1 MQCGEE
7 FVGGVRLRK
16 NRANRSAVFSRDT
29 VVLGVLDKTA
39 DGDDPN
45 IGTDAAQGVNRR
57 RSVHDGHHHIEKHDL
72 NIRLVRGVTRDRF
85 RSVAGV
91 DDAISVGL
99 ECDLRDIPHGNNVP
113 RLTARGARRW
123 LVLHASHLASTS
135 GSQIAVITEPASRAE
150 LEPVIASRP
159 GPFPGRCR

>member
-1 MQCGEE
+1 VNAGRIVPEACPGFRPPLEDPAA
-7 FVGGVRLRK
+7 VARP
-16 NRANRSAVFSRDT
+16 RSRPLP
-29 VVLGVLDKTA
+29 VVLPAV
-39 DGDDPN
+39 
-45 IGTDAAQGVNRR
+45 AQPP
-57 RSVHDGHHHIEKHDL
+57 
-72 NIRLVRGVTRDRF
+72 
-85 RSVAGV
+85 
-91 DDAISVGL
+91 
-99 ECDLRDIPHGNNVP
+99 RDIPHGNNVP